1 MKKLFFTST
10 LLLVLF
16 SCNESRSENK
26 PLVENAVDNA
36 ESSVSGSITKG
47 TRLSSREDDMVHQI
61 YDELL
66 KNDKNLQALDEK
78 VSMIDSKTDDA
89 TLEYDDVISKSE
101 TYYSNAESLA
111 KSVSD
116 SISRKAIEAEIKK
129 SAEQYNLKVKKIKD
143 LIEEITKNRER
154 IHDTYTIF
162 KIRKTL
168 PEIEKYQ
175 NAHPL
180 KTDSLDNFISKQNQ
194 LLNEL
199 KNLK

>member
-1 MKKLFFTST
+1 M
-10 LLLVLF
+10 
-16 SCNESRSENK
+16 
-26 PLVENAVDNA
+26 
-36 ESSVSGSITKG
+36 
-47 TRLSSREDDMVHQI
+47 LS
-61 YDELL
+61 LWL
-66 KNDKNLQALDEK
+66 N
-78 VSMIDSKTDDA
+78 
-89 TLEYDDVISKSE
+89 
-101 TYYSNAESLA
+101 
-111 KSVSD
+111 SD
-116 SISRKAIEAEIKK
+116 SISRKAIEAEIKR
-129 SAEQYNLKVKKIKD
+129 SEQQYNLKVKKIKD

-180 KTDSLDNFISKQNQ
+180 KTDSLENFISKQNQ

>member
-1 MKKLFFTST
+1 M
-10 LLLVLF
+10 
-16 SCNESRSENK
+16 
-26 PLVENAVDNA
+26 
-36 ESSVSGSITKG
+36 
-47 TRLSSREDDMVHQI
+47 
-61 YDELL
+61 
-66 KNDKNLQALDEK
+66 
-78 VSMIDSKTDDA
+78 
-89 TLEYDDVISKSE
+89 
-101 TYYSNAESLA
+101 SLA
-111 KSVSD
+111 NLKPITAMLSLWLNSD
-116 SISRKAIEAEIKK
+116 SISRKAIEAEIKR
-129 SAEQYNLKVKKIKD
+129 SEQQYNLKVKKIKD

-180 KTDSLDNFISKQNQ
+180 KTDSLENFISKQNQ